1 MHQMTG
7 SKKDLIRYRLARAW
21 DTFEDTKI
29 LVDKEK
35 WNSTMN
41 RLYYSAYYAVIA

>member
-21 DTFEDTKI
+21 DTFGDTKI
-29 LVDKEK
+29 LADKK
-35 WNSTMN
+35 NG
-41 RLYYSAYYAVIA
+41 IQP